1 MTGQGVPV
9 NIITHTP
16 THTHTHTH
24 TQMYCFLNFCQF
36 LYEYIPS
43 FKINCISYCGWQLKN
58 LKSNP
63 MRSIFPLGTTGE
75 EDSAFYV

>member
-1 MTGQGVPV
+1 MGHDWPGCASQY
-9 NIITHTP
+9 N
-16 THTHTHTH
+16 HTHAH

-36 LYEYIPS
+36 LHEYIPS

-58 LKSNP
+58 LKNNP

-75 EDSAFYV
+75 DDRAFYV